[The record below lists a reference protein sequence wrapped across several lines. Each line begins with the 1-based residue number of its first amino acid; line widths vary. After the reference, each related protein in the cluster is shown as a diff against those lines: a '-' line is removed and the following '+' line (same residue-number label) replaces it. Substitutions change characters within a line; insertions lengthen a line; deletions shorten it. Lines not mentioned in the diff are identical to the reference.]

1 LSPRPQIDHI
11 RRPQILDAAAEV
23 IAERGI
29 AATRIADVAE
39 RAGTSA
45 PAVLYWFDSK
55 EELLTA
61 ALAHEEERF
70 REQLIEVLSGLGAR
84 ESLAML
90 IDASCGGTPD
100 WKLWME
106 LWVRALHDGDA
117 RKARRD
123 FDRRWRALLVATIEA
138 GQEEG
143 VFASADAAD
152 VAAEL
157 ASLLDGLAVQVALD
171 DPEMSVERM
180 SSLARGTAER
190 ILDCQLPATAG
201 YGYELLEAAA

>member
-1 LSPRPQIDHI
+1 MSPRPQIDHI
-11 RRPQILDAAAEV
+11 RRPQILEAAAEV

-29 AATRIADVAE
+29 AATRVADVAE

-45 PAVLYWFDSK
+45 PAVLYWFESK
-55 EELLTA
+55 DELLTA

-70 REQLIEVLSGLGAR
+70 RDQLLSKLDGLAATER
-84 ESLAML
+84 LATM

-106 LWVRALHDGDA
+106 LWTRALHDHDA
-117 RKARRD
+117 RRTRRG
-123 FDRRWRALLVATIEA
+123 FDRRWRAQLVAAIEA
-138 GQEEG
+138 GQEAGE
-143 VFASADAAD
+143 FTREADAED

-157 ASLLDGLAVQVALD
+157 ASLLDGLAVQVALE
-171 DPEMSVERM
+171 DPEMPVERM

-190 ILDCQLPATAG
+190 LLDCELPASAG
-201 YGYELLEAAA
+201 YGYELLEAA